1 MPEGQKLGEA
11 FEAVQNIVLTSRAMV
26 DVVVV
31 RRGSLLT
38 LAILITWVLALAA
51 GGCAE
56 SRARQ
61 AHLAHQ
67 ARRDLVGLSR
77 GAVVQCAGEPRDAH
91 MEGTRE
97 YVTYVGEKPA
107 LDPMNQTDSSICV
120 ATFVLRNDVVERLEY
135 STLAG
140 RLVRQIENCYGIVDD
155 CLTLVQ

>member
-1 MPEGQKLGEA
+1 
-11 FEAVQNIVLTSRAMV
+11 MV

-38 LAILITWVLALAA
+38 LAILVTWVLALAA

-77 GAVVQCAGEPRDAH
+77 GSVVQCAGEPREAH
-91 MEGTRE
+91 TEGARE
-97 YVTYVGEKPA
+97 YMTYVGEKPPA
-107 LDPMNQTDSSICV
+107 ASDPVNQTDSSICV
-120 ATFVLRNDVVERLEY
+120 ATFVFRHDTVERLEY

-140 RLVRQIENCYGIVDD
+140 RLVRQIENCYDIVDD

>member
-1 MPEGQKLGEA
+1 
-11 FEAVQNIVLTSRAMV
+11 MV

-38 LAILITWVLALAA
+38 LAILVTWVLTVAA

-56 SRARQ
+56 NRARQ

-67 ARRDLVGLSR
+67 ARRDLVGLAR
-77 GAVVQCAGEPRDAH
+77 GTVVDCAGSPKKAQ
-91 MEGTRE
+91 MEGMRE
-97 YVTYVGEKPA
+97 FMTYVGEKPMEDETA
-107 LDPMNQTDSSICV
+107 TDSAICV

-135 STLAG
+135 STTSG
-140 RLVRQIENCYGIVDD
+140 RLVRQIENCYGIVED

>member
-1 MPEGQKLGEA
+1 M
-11 FEAVQNIVLTSRAMV
+11 M

-31 RRGSLLT
+31 RRGGFLT
-38 LAILITWVLALAA
+38 LAIFVTWGLALSA
-51 GGCAE
+51 GGCVE
-56 SRARQ
+56 SKARQ

-77 GAVVQCAGEPRDAH
+77 VTVLDCAGEPREAH
-91 MEGTRE
+91 MEGARE
-97 YVTYVGEKPA
+97 YITYVGEKPTIET
-107 LDPMNQTDSSICV
+107 NQTDSSICV
-120 ATFVLRNDVVERLEY
+120 ATFVLRHDVVERLEY